1 MILVENWRNPSNS
14 AASCSSWRRFAPQI
28 KLGKEASF
36 VFWLLCKIKVYPVML
51 CLTLQIVKVHILGSL
66 DISHTEHIQY
76 LKELLIVRKLF
87 VILCHVFIFGGKIS
101 LLVFPVL
108 LTTASR
114 SCFLCNIDK
123 TH

>member
-1 MILVENWRNPSNS
+1 MISVENWRNPSNS

-76 LKELLIVRKLF
+76 LKELLFFRTFPYVMSSF
-87 VILCHVFIFGGKIS
+87 FYF
-101 LLVFPVL
+101 LVNCKNQL
-108 LTTASR
+108 QLQ
-114 SCFLCNIDK
+114 L
-123 TH
+123 